1 MHPYLTPTVCYPT
14 YLRQMLDN
22 QVRKSNSNSQG
33 GVSYSPTTCPE
44 DCGPRASVHGT
55 IRARADQMEEWLFT
69 GGADGF
75 TIQFPYLPQGLDD
88 FVEKLVPILQ
98 KKGIYREDY
107 EGNTLRENLGLPR
120 PENQFLSV

>member
-1 MHPYLTPTVCYPT
+1 MGP
-14 YLRQMLDN
+14 
-22 QVRKSNSNSQG
+22 
-33 GVSYSPTTCPE
+33 PE
-44 DCGPRASVHGT
+44 LV
-55 IRARADQMEEWLFT
+55 ADQMEEWLST

-107 EGNTLRENLGLPR
+107 EGSTLRENLGIPR